1 MLNHRP
7 DLAEIHC
14 RSNGKLSDKW
24 DLYLEVYNRL
34 LSKWREQPISLLEI
48 GVQNGG
54 SLETWAQYFSSAR
67 NLIGCDIDKECAR
80 LTFDDPRI
88 HVIIGDATDSTTV
101 QKIEAVTDSLD
112 IVIEDGSHTSRDI
125 VRSFVEFFPKLR
137 PGGIYIAEDLHCC
150 YWSEW
155 GGGLCRPDS
164 GMEFFK
170 ALCDCINSG
179 HWYRQDIQ
187 VHEYINSITSIH
199 GCLVSQEFL
208 QNILSIE
215 FYDSMCVIRKASS
228 GSLSRIKER
237 TMGGYKEQVAEGIK
251 SLGHSM
257 PAFPQASNRPRSLFD
272 AVCELDRLSSELSL
286 SNHEL
291 ETVKTELDRART
303 ELDMFRSMLNQLTGS
318 LSWRLTRPIRASKR
332 LISGLVHKL
341 NSYISMN

>member
-1 MLNHRP
+1 MRNHRP

-34 LSKWREQPISLLEI
+34 FSEWREQPINLLEI

-54 SLETWAQYFSSAR
+54 SLETWAQYFSSAH
-67 NLIGCDIDKECAR
+67 NLVGCDIDKECAC

-88 HVIIGDATDSTTV
+88 HVIIGDATDSATV

-125 VRSFVEFFPKLR
+125 VRSFAEFFPKLR
-137 PGGIYIAEDLHCC
+137 PGGVYIAEDLHCC

-170 ALCDCINSG
+170 ALCDCVNSG
-179 HWYRQDIQ
+179 HWHRQDIGAD
-187 VHEYINSITSIH
+187 EYINSISNIH
-199 GCLVSQEFL
+199 GCSIDQDTL

-215 FYDSMCVIRKASS
+215 FYDSMCVIRRASS

-237 TMGGYKEQVAEGIK
+237 TVGGYKEQVVEGFK
-251 SLGHSM
+251 SIGHSM
-257 PAFPQASNRPRSLFD
+257 PIFPQTSNRPKSLLD

-286 SNHEL
+286 FNHEL
-291 ETVKTELDRART
+291 DRTRAELDRTRA
-303 ELDMFRSMLNQLTGS
+303 ELDISHAMLNQLIGS

-332 LISGLVHKL
+332 LIYRILDKL
-341 NSYISMN
+341 KRYTSMK